1 MSFDLISLTGIAL
14 LGGALGFAGGLFG
27 IDGGIVAVPVLALL
41 FGMSQPVA
49 QGTAL
54 VMMVPNLL
62 IACWRYARLNPI
74 PLWEGLGVAFTATL
88 STWLSAQ
95 VANSIDQGLLRSLFA
110 VFLLIVAA
118 RMFLKIESE
127 GRSGAL
133 IDRRF
138 SPLVGIA
145 GGLSMGLLGVGGGLV
160 TAPLFSRLFDL
171 PQRVSQS
178 LGLAVVTPS
187 ALIALSAYAG
197 HGNVDWLTGLCLAAS
212 GAVTV
217 SSGVT
222 LAHKLPDRQLKL
234 VFSAMLAVTAA
245 WLLVG
250 HWVMKA

>member
-1 MSFDLISLTGIAL
+1 MSFDLISLIGVGL

-27 IDGGIVAVPVLALL
+27 IGGGIVAVPVLALL
-41 FGMSQPVA
+41 FGMPQPVA

-62 IACWRYARLNPI
+62 IACWRYARRDPI
-74 PLWEGLGVAFTATL
+74 PLWEGLGIAFTATF

-95 VANSIDQGLLRSLFA
+95 VANSIDQELLRAFFA
-110 VFLLIVAA
+110 VFLLLVAA
-118 RMFLKIESE
+118 RMFFQT
-127 GRSGAL
+127 RSDAQSRAI

-160 TAPLFSRLFDL
+160 TAPLFSRLFNL

-178 LGLAVVTPS
+178 LGLVVVTPS

-234 VFSAMLAVTAA
+234 VFSAMMTVTAA

-250 HWVMKA
+250 HLLKA